1 MKEVRWY
8 HGAAV
13 IGELFSS
20 DSESAA
26 HLKKN
31 LFYRRLNSELKSLG
45 FKTGTGIFVSM
56 SDQHN

>member
-20 DSESAA
+20 DSESAS
-26 HLKKN
+26 HSKKKKAFMTLRN
-31 LFYRRLNSELKSLG
+31 
-45 FKTGTGIFVSM
+45 
-56 SDQHN
+56 

>member
-1 MKEVRWY
+1 MKDVRWY

-26 HLKKN
+26 HLKKKKKG
-31 LFYRRLNSELKSLG
+31 FYCRLNSELKSLG
-45 FKTGTGIFVSM
+45 FKTGTGMFCF
-56 SDQHN
+56 HN